1 MVLVG
6 RRMKRKAGRKK
17 IHDFMVTSPKTGTE
31 QSLLIPLTNAQR
43 CLRHF

>member
-1 MVLVG
+1 MALVG
-6 RRMKRKAGRKK
+6 RMKRKAGRKK

-31 QSLLIPLTNAQR
+31 QNILIPPTNAQRR